1 MQHRPVLI
9 STNQR
14 QRAGMVAAR
23 LRGLGLET
31 AVVPPGPAT
40 VQAVRE
46 LGSTLVLVDADHVHG
61 CRTIMLVGETQPT
74 PVVVALAD
82 DTDSPQVDGCLL
94 AGAVDLLVW
103 TEPDELAAAIA
114 ARVDGVPADRRRAIA
129 VRRREALGRLATEQ
143 TDRSSARV
151 G

>member
-14 QRAGMVAAR
+14 QRGGMVAAR

-61 CRTIMLVGETQPT
+61 CRTVMLVGELLPT

-82 DTDSPQVDGCLL
+82 DADSPQVDGCLL

-103 TEPDELAAAIA
+103 ADPDELAPDVA
-114 ARVDGVPADRRRAIA
+114 ARVGGVPADRRCAIA
-129 VRRREALGRLATEQ
+129 ERRRGALGRLAAEQ
-143 TDRSSARV
+143 V